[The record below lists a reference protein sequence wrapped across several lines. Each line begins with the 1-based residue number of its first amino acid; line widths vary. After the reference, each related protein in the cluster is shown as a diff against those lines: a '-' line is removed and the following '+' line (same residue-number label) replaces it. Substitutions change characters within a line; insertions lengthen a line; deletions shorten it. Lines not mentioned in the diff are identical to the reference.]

1 MNIIDLS
8 KLTEIFGEDCVK
20 ESLDTW
26 YEANSN
32 ELTLIKDELD
42 YRIDM
47 SLLFPTSNRRQAYK
61 QFAHFCKHRIIIQ
74 KEIQNY
80 GQQTIRTSKKI
91 IN

>member
-8 KLTEIFGEDCVK
+8 KLTEIFGEDFVK

-61 QFAHFCKHRIIIQ
+61 HFAHFANI
-74 KEIQNY
+74 EL
-80 GQQTIRTSKKI
+80 
-91 IN
+91 